1 MHDTGFYLRFTRLG
15 DYIHVLFFIF
25 PLIFLISP
33 ADLFSYKTVV
43 VFLANLCLTAFGY
56 MFNDLED
63 AEDDYHDVEKRK
75 RNPIASGE
83 ITRKQSYLFNLFL
96 VSAGLLLLLSINPLV
111 FLLGVLH
118 AFVGFIYSWK
128 NLRLKSKPILDL
140 ASHVL
145 FLGAFQFLT
154 TYAAFR
160 PIDLLVVP
168 FLMII
173 IPISLMNEIIH
184 EMKDFDI
191 DKKTRVNNTVQRFE
205 GFDITKLLIIM
216 VATIVIGCSIIVFT
230 LPPKQKI
237 IGLSLALFVG
247 VPMIYSLNT
256 RVSRLTQAR

>member
-96 VSAGLLLLLSINPLV
+96 VS
-111 FLLGVLH
+111 
-118 AFVGFIYSWK
+118 
-128 NLRLKSKPILDL
+128 
-140 ASHVL
+140 
-145 FLGAFQFLT
+145 T
-154 TYAAFR
+154 
-160 PIDLLVVP
+160 
-168 FLMII
+168 
-173 IPISLMNEIIH
+173 
-184 EMKDFDI
+184 
-191 DKKTRVNNTVQRFE
+191 
-205 GFDITKLLIIM
+205 
-216 VATIVIGCSIIVFT
+216 CSICSSY
-230 LPPKQKI
+230 PR
-237 IGLSLALFVG
+237 GYC
-247 VPMIYSLNT
+247 YSCP
-256 RVSRLTQAR
+256 